1 MHAICTADSMHPAAH
16 LSILFAAL
24 RLIYNQLHSVLRLS
38 PGPAGRD
45 SSLSHCRLSIVA
57 AARSASAHMRIQL
70 SPATSS
76 LLEICRA
83 ACCALLR
90 WERLRDQA
98 VCLSSCEHALCS
110 IDSGSSLLG
119 LAQKHG
125 HLLALPLGAQVCA
138 QLQGSTAVSRKQSMI
153 QCGA

>member
-1 MHAICTADSMHPAAH
+1 MGLHLNVTSCCMDRQLCCRHGLQCSVCESSEARKKTCKAKIMSQYILQMHAICTADPMHPAAH

-24 RLIYNQLHSVLRLS
+24 RLICNQLHSVLRLS

-57 AARSASAHMRIQL
+57 AARSASAHMRLQL

-83 ACCALLR
+83 ACCALLH
-90 WERLRDQA
+90 WERLRGQA
-98 VCLSSCEHALCS
+98 V
-110 IDSGSSLLG
+110 
-119 LAQKHG
+119 
-125 HLLALPLGAQVCA
+125 
-138 QLQGSTAVSRKQSMI
+138 
-153 QCGA
+153 